1 MFLKNL
7 IGTKAKVKLLRVL
20 TESRTAFTLQDLKK
34 ETELSIGIIHQSLQ
48 DLVEDGLVIKIKGSR
63 KERLFK
69 FQTESPFAHQ
79 VFELFRIEKTIQRKE
94 AVLLHTWNVL
104 ESLVAKIEAQSSFI
118 LLFGSQARGQ
128 ATLRSDIDVL
138 IIPKNSNG
146 EILKIIET
154 IKSRNKI
161 NPTIFSLSAF
171 QKERGNNTLFY
182 RNLKCDSLILHL
194 DKAVKKEI
202 EPFLRDIGYK
212 EDKNG

>member
-1 MFLKNL
+1 MFLENL

-20 TESRTAFTLQDLKK
+20 SESRTAFTLQDLKK
-34 ETELSIGIIHQSLQ
+34 ETELSIGIVHQSLQ
-48 DLVEDGLVIKIKGSR
+48 NLVEDGLVIKIKGSR

-69 FQTESPFAHQ
+69 FQAESPFAHQ

-94 AVLLHTWNVL
+94 SVLLHTWNVL
-104 ESLVAKIEAQSSFI
+104 ENLTAKLKEKSDLII
-118 LLFGSQARGQ
+118 LFGSQARGQ

-182 RNLKCDSLILHL
+182 RNLKYDSLILHL

-202 EPFLRDIGYK
+202 EPFLRDIDYR
-212 EDKNG
+212 EVKNG